1 MHAVL
6 DGIAGFLAPLTL
18 WLGPFSGVLWG
29 ETSPYAALFVTFL
42 LGGWA
47 AWMAGRAC
55 ARTWRSLA
63 TLVFYLFLVGLA
75 TRFIHFSL
83 FGTVLI
89 SFRYFVFDLAVV
101 EALGL
106 AGYRLTRTRQ
116 MARQYGW
123 RYQAVGPFAWRPRDE
138 RPN

>member
-1 MHAVL
+1 MHAVF
-6 DGIAGFLAPLTL
+6 DTIALVMQPLTI
-18 WLGPFSGVLWG
+18 WLATFNGVLWG
-29 ETSPYAALFVTFL
+29 ETSPYAALFVTVG

-63 TLVFYLFLVGLA
+63 TLVFYLALVALA

-83 FGTVLI
+83 FGTVLV
-89 SFRYFVFDLAVV
+89 SVKFFAFDFIVV

-106 AGYRLTRTRQ
+106 AGYRVTRTRQ

-123 RYQAVGPFAWRPRDE
+123 RYVATGPLGWRLRD
-138 RPN
+138 

>member
-1 MHAVL
+1 MHAL
-6 DGIAGFLAPLTL
+6 FDAIAALLRPLTT
-18 WLGPFSGVLWG
+18 WLGTFNGLFWG
-29 ETSPYAALFVTFL
+29 EASPYAALFVTVV

-75 TRFIHFSL
+75 TRFIHFAL
-83 FGTVLI
+83 FGTVLLSI
-89 SFRYFVFDLAVV
+89 KFFLFDLVVV

-106 AGYRLTRTRQ
+106 AGYRITRTRQ

-123 RYQAVGPFAWRPRDE
+123 RYIAAGPFSWRVRD
-138 RPN
+138 